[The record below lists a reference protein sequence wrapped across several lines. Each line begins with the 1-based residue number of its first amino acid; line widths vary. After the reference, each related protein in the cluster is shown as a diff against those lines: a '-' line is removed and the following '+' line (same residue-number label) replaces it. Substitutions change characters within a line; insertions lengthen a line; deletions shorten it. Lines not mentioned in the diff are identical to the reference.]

1 MARREVTQ
9 YFDDLDNTTLNEEEV
24 RVVDFSV
31 NGVDYPLD
39 LSEDNKARFEEAL
52 APYIQVARRKVRG
65 GAAGRRTATRS
76 ANPQRNKMIREW
88 AQANGVEVSERG
100 RIAQSVID
108 QFEKAQG

>member
-31 NGVDYPLD
+31 NGVDYTLD
-39 LSEDNKARFEEAL
+39 LSEDNKAKFEEAL

-65 GAAGRRTATRS
+65 GRRTATRS

-108 QFEKAQG
+108 KFERAQS

>member
-1 MARREVTQ
+1 MARREVTR
-9 YFDDLDNTTLNEEEV
+9 YYDDLDNTELSAGEV
-24 RVVDFSV
+24 QVVDFSA
-31 NGVDYPLD
+31 NGVDYTLD
-39 LSEDNKARFEEAL
+39 LSQENKQKFEEAL
-52 APYIQVARRKVRG
+52 KPFIAVARRKVRS

-108 QFEKAQG
+108 KFERAQS